1 MAETV
6 NLNSFRKARAKAV
19 DKAKAE
25 ANRVLHG
32 MPKAERQKAKAER
45 ERQSRLLDQTK
56 LDD

>member
-6 NLNSFRKARAKAV
+6 NLNVFRKTKAKAA
-19 DKAKAE
+19 DKAQAE

-45 ERQSRLLDQTK
+45 ERLSRLLDQTK
-56 LDD
+56 RED